1 MAALIDY
8 GLWSTWQQLYDLDAE
23 PELGPV
29 FRPHVRLSY
38 HRAVLMKLARDQ
50 AQAYIRVLG
59 WQPTQKIGFVG
70 CGFGWT
76 VEVLQNDHGFTNIVG
91 ADTSTF
97 IQTNKG
103 GTEEAD
109 INAGIIAIGLSP
121 LVGEGATIKA
131 KLFDG
136 GPRARVPVL
145 NQSGATAQSR
155 AAIKQAAGGNL
166 DIAFTE
172 DVLEAWS
179 DADCQTISTAM
190 HQLAPVV
197 QHLVTTL
204 QGQEV
209 TGNWKTLSSWKAL
222 LPNDTFL
229 AAGTYEIL

>member
-1 MAALIDY
+1 MPPLIDY
-8 GLWSTWQQLYDLDAE
+8 SLWSTWQALYDLDAE
-23 PELGPV
+23 PDLGPV

-38 HRAVLMKLARDQ
+38 HRTVLMRLAEDQ

-59 WQPTQKIGFVG
+59 WQTAQKIGFIG

-76 VEVLQNDHGFTNIVG
+76 VERLVNNHGFTNIVG

-97 IQTNKG
+97 VQTNKS

-109 INAGIIAIGLSP
+109 INAAIVAIGLSP
-121 LVGEGATIKA
+121 LVGDGAAIKA

-136 GPRARVPVL
+136 GPRSRVPIL

-179 DADCQTISTAM
+179 DADCQVISAAM

-204 QGQEV
+204 DNQEV
-209 TGNWKTLSSWKAL
+209 PGNWKTLAQWKAL

-229 AAGTYEIL
+229 QAGTYQVL